1 MTTTPDPVTMT
12 MMSATDALQ
21 TCTEACAG
29 WQQEIERFVNLRL
42 AEEQPAAG
50 EALMTARDIPGV
62 IKGQQEWALQATT
75 DYTQRGRQAHTSAD
89 HTFVDGHDAGRPGRR
104 DARCLTAPL
113 KGARHARKGCH
124 DPRRHLHQRQGIGVR
139 RRRAAARLGRERCAG
154 RRRQGRHRRHRQRG
168 RSHPARAEIDT
179 TAKKSW
185 LARLLDSEAS
195 AAHDF
200 VAANTRRVSDVMTAK
215 VVTATEDA
223 TLGEL
228 VELMERHG
236 IKRIPIVRG
245 RILAGVV
252 SRSDLLRALLS
263 REPHRPVLQ
272 PTDKALRQA
281 VVEALEHRPWTSKW
295 PTNVFANDGVV
306 HLWGFV
312 DGEEVRK
319 AYRVAAENVP
329 GVRRVK
335 DHLRA
340 LPPSVGMGV
349 CNWSSARNLNRARF
363 HLIAFRSV
371 HGPGSAPPSATLSCK
386 TNEGAAARQAL
397 SSSR

>member
-1 MTTTPDPVTMT
+1 MRAKDVMIDDVICINVKESVFDAAELLLGSGVSAAPVVDDVGAVVGIV
-12 MMSATDALQ
+12 S
-21 TCTEACAG
+21 EADL
-29 WQQEIERFVNLRL
+29 IR
-42 AEEQPAAG
+42 
-50 EALMTARDIPGV
+50 
-62 IKGQQEWALQATT
+62 
-75 DYTQRGRQAHTSAD
+75 
-89 HTFVDGHDAGRPGRR
+89 
-104 DARCLTAPL
+104 
-113 KGARHARKGCH
+113 
-124 DPRRHLHQRQGIGVR
+124 
-139 RRRAAARLGRERCAG
+139 
-154 RRRQGRHRRHRQRG
+154 
-168 RSHPARAEIDT
+168 RAEIDT
-179 TAKKSW
+179 AAKKSW

-195 AAHDF
+195 AARGF
-200 VAANTRRVSDVMTAK
+200 VAANARRVSDVMTK
-215 VVTATEDA
+215 EVVTATEDA

-228 VELMERHG
+228 VRLMERHG

-245 RILAGVV
+245 RMLVGVV

-263 REPHRPVLQ
+263 REPDLPVLQ

-281 VVEALEHRPWTSKW
+281 VVEALEHRTWTSRW

-349 CNWSSARNLNRARF
+349 
-363 HLIAFRSV
+363 
-371 HGPGSAPPSATLSCK
+371 
-386 TNEGAAARQAL
+386 
-397 SSSR
+397 

>member
-1 MTTTPDPVTMT
+1 
-12 MMSATDALQ
+12 
-21 TCTEACAG
+21 
-29 WQQEIERFVNLRL
+29 
-42 AEEQPAAG
+42 
-50 EALMTARDIPGV
+50 MTA
-62 IKGQQEWALQATT
+62 E
-75 DYTQRGRQAHTSAD
+75 
-89 HTFVDGHDAGRPGRR
+89 
-104 DARCLTAPL
+104 
-113 KGARHARKGCH
+113 
-124 DPRRHLHQRQGIGVR
+124 
-139 RRRAAARLGRERCAG
+139 
-154 RRRQGRHRRHRQRG
+154 
-168 RSHPARAEIDT
+168 
-179 TAKKSW
+179 
-185 LARLLDSEAS
+185 
-195 AAHDF
+195 
-200 VAANTRRVSDVMTAK
+200 

-228 VELMERHG
+228 VGLMERHG

-245 RILAGVV
+245 RILVGVV

-263 REPHRPVLQ
+263 REPDRPVLQ

-349 CNWSSARNLNRARF
+349 
-363 HLIAFRSV
+363 
-371 HGPGSAPPSATLSCK
+371 
-386 TNEGAAARQAL
+386 
-397 SSSR
+397 